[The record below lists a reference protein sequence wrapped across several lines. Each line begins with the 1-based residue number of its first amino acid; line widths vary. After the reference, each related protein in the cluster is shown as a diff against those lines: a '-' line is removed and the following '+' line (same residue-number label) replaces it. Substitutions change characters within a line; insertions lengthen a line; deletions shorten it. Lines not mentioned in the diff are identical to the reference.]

1 MKKNESKKMR
11 VLLAYSG
18 GLDTSC
24 ILAWLQEKYNA
35 EVVTYCADVG
45 QGEELSGLH
54 EKAKA
59 CGAVASYVEDL
70 TEEFARDYIFPM
82 FQANAIY
89 ENMYLL
95 GTSIA
100 RPLIAKRL
108 VEVAAKEHC
117 EYICH
122 GATGKGNDQIR
133 FELSAYA
140 LNPQIKIMDIW
151 RNPDWPFKSRTDLIK
166 YAKDRKIPITVT
178 AKKPYSEDRNLL
190 HISFE
195 GGALEDPWVE
205 APEECHVLTTPVE
218 KAPNTPEYITISFE
232 KGNPVALD
240 GKKLSPANMMR
251 ELNRLGGKHGIGRI
265 DIVETRY
272 TGMKDRG
279 VYETPGGTILF
290 AAHRAMES
298 ITMDREVMST
308 RDSLINHYSNLIYDG
323 YWFAPEREFLQ
334 AAITQS
340 QENVTGDVRCK
351 LYKGV
356 CYVVGRRSPYTLY
369 DPEVVTFEKDDV
381 YNQQDATGFIKL
393 NALRLRINANAR
405 KPGDGAAKGSGKCVC
420 TRSAKPAGTPATPKK
435 RAARK

>member
-1 MKKNESKKMR
+1 MK
-11 VLLAYSG
+11 VVLAYSG

-24 ILAWLQEKYNA
+24 ILTWLQEKYNA
-35 EVVTYCADVG
+35 EVITYCADVG
-45 QGEELSGLH
+45 QAEELDGID
-54 EKAKA
+54 EKALA
-59 CGAVASYVEDL
+59 CGAKKSYVEDL
-70 TEEFARDYIFPM
+70 NEEFAKDYIFPM

-100 RPLIAKRL
+100 RPLISKHL
-108 VEVAAKEHC
+108 VEVARKEGA

-140 LNPQIKIMDIW
+140 LNPAIKFIAPW
-151 RNPDWPFKSRTDLIK
+151 RSPDWTFKSRTDLIN
-166 YAKDRKIPITVT
+166 YAREHKIPVNVS
-178 AKKPYSEDRNLL
+178 AKKPYSMDRNLL

-195 GGALEDPWVE
+195 GGALEDPWTE
-205 APEECHVLTTPVE
+205 APAECHVMTTPVE
-218 KAPNTPEYITISFE
+218 DAPNTPEYITISFE
-232 KGNPVALD
+232 KGNPVAIN
-240 GKKLSPANMMR
+240 GQKLSPANIMR

-290 AAHRAMES
+290 HAHRAMES
-298 ITMDREVMST
+298 ITMDREVMSA
-308 RDSLINHYSNLIYDG
+308 RDSLIDKYANMIYNG
-323 YWFAPEREFLQ
+323 FWFSPEREFLQ
-334 AAITQS
+334 AAITES
-340 QENVTGDVRCK
+340 QKNVTGDVRCK
-351 LYKGV
+351 LYKG
-356 CYVVGRRSPYTLY
+356 CCHIVGRRSPYTLY
-369 DPEVVTFEKDDV
+369 DPEVVTFEADDV

-405 KPGDGAAKGSGKCVC
+405 KPEA
-420 TRSAKPAGTPATPKK
+420 
-435 RAARK
+435 

>member
-1 MKKNESKKMR
+1 MK
-11 VLLAYSG
+11 VVLAYSG

-24 ILAWLQEKYNA
+24 ILTWLQEKYNA
-35 EVVTYCADVG
+35 EVITYCADVG
-45 QGEELSGLH
+45 QAEELDGID
-54 EKAKA
+54 EKALA
-59 CGAVASYVEDL
+59 CGAKKSYVEDL
-70 TEEFARDYIFPM
+70 NEEFAKDYIFPM

-100 RPLIAKRL
+100 RPLISKHL
-108 VEVAAKEHC
+108 VEVARKEGA

-140 LNPQIKIMDIW
+140 LNPAIKFIAPW
-151 RNPDWPFKSRTDLIK
+151 RSPDWTFKSRTDLIN
-166 YAKDRKIPITVT
+166 YAREHKIPVNVS
-178 AKKPYSEDRNLL
+178 AKKPYSMDRNLL

-195 GGALEDPWVE
+195 GGALEDPWTE
-205 APEECHVLTTPVE
+205 APAECHVMTTPVE
-218 KAPNTPEYITISFE
+218 DAPNTPEYITISFE
-232 KGNPVALD
+232 KGNPVAIND
-240 GKKLSPANMMR
+240 QKLSPANIMR

-290 AAHRAMES
+290 HAHRAMES
-298 ITMDREVMST
+298 ITMDREVMSV
-308 RDSLINHYSNLIYDG
+308 RDSLIDKYANMIYNG
-323 YWFAPEREFLQ
+323 FWFSPEREFLQ
-334 AAITQS
+334 AAITES
-340 QENVTGDVRCK
+340 QKNVSGDVRCK
-351 LYKGV
+351 LYKG
-356 CYVVGRRSPYTLY
+356 CCHIVGRRSPYTLY
-369 DPEVVTFEKDDV
+369 DPEVVTFEADDV

-405 KPGDGAAKGSGKCVC
+405 KPEA
-420 TRSAKPAGTPATPKK
+420 
-435 RAARK
+435 

>member
-1 MKKNESKKMR
+1 MK
-11 VLLAYSG
+11 VILAYSG

-24 ILAWLQEKYNA
+24 ILTWLQEKYNA
-35 EVVTYCADVG
+35 EVITYCADVG
-45 QGEELSGLH
+45 QAEELDGVN
-54 EKAKA
+54 EKALS
-59 CGAVASYVEDL
+59 CGAKKSYVEDL

-100 RPLIAKRL
+100 RPLISKHL
-108 VEVAAKEHC
+108 VEVAKNEGA

-140 LNPQIKIMDIW
+140 LNPAIKFIAPW
-151 RNPDWPFKSRTDLIK
+151 RSPDWTFKSRTDLIN
-166 YAKDRKIPITVT
+166 YAQEHKIPVNVST
-178 AKKPYSEDRNLL
+178 KKPYSMDRNLL

-195 GGALEDPWVE
+195 GGVLEDPWVE
-205 APEECHVLTTPVE
+205 SPKECHVMTTPVE
-218 KAPNTPEYITISFE
+218 DAPNTPEYITLSFE

-240 GKKLSPANMMR
+240 GKALSPANMMR

-265 DIVETRY
+265 DIVETRF

-290 AAHRAMES
+290 HAHRAMES
-298 ITMDREVMST
+298 ITMDREVMSA
-308 RDSLINHYSNLIYDG
+308 RDSLIDKYANMIYNG
-323 YWFAPEREFLQ
+323 FWFSPEREFLQ
-334 AAITQS
+334 AAITES
-340 QENVTGDVRCK
+340 QKNVTGDVRCK
-351 LYKGV
+351 LYKGT
-356 CYVVGRRSPYTLY
+356 CHIVGRRSPYTLY
-369 DPEVVTFEKDDV
+369 DPEVVTFEADDV

-393 NALRLRINANAR
+393 NALRLRINANAK
-405 KPGDGAAKGSGKCVC
+405 KPNA
-420 TRSAKPAGTPATPKK
+420 
-435 RAARK
+435 

>member
-1 MKKNESKKMR
+1 MK
-11 VLLAYSG
+11 VVLAYSG

-24 ILAWLQEKYNA
+24 ILTWLQEKYNA
-35 EVVTYCADVG
+35 EVITYCADVG
-45 QGEELSGLH
+45 QAEELDGID
-54 EKAKA
+54 EKALA
-59 CGAVASYVEDL
+59 CGAKKSYVEDL
-70 TEEFARDYIFPM
+70 NEEFAKDYIFPM

-100 RPLIAKRL
+100 RPLISKHL
-108 VEVAAKEHC
+108 VEVARKEGA

-140 LNPQIKIMDIW
+140 LNPAIKFIAPW
-151 RNPDWPFKSRTDLIK
+151 RSPDWTFKSRTDLIN
-166 YAKDRKIPITVT
+166 YAREHKIPVNVS
-178 AKKPYSEDRNLL
+178 AKKPYSMDRNLL

-195 GGALEDPWVE
+195 GGALEDPWTE
-205 APEECHVLTTPVE
+205 APAECHVMTTPVE
-218 KAPNTPEYITISFE
+218 DAPNTPEYITISFE
-232 KGNPVALD
+232 KGNPVAIND
-240 GKKLSPANMMR
+240 QKLSPANIMR

-290 AAHRAMES
+290 HAHRAMES
-298 ITMDREVMST
+298 ITMDREVMSV
-308 RDSLINHYSNLIYDG
+308 RDSLIDKYANMIYNG
-323 YWFAPEREFLQ
+323 FWFSPEREFLQ
-334 AAITQS
+334 AAITES
-340 QENVTGDVRCK
+340 QKNVAGDVRCK
-351 LYKGV
+351 LYKG
-356 CYVVGRRSPYTLY
+356 CCHIVGRRSPYTLY
-369 DPEVVTFEKDDV
+369 DPEVVTFEADDV

-405 KPGDGAAKGSGKCVC
+405 KPEA
-420 TRSAKPAGTPATPKK
+420 
-435 RAARK
+435 

>member
-1 MKKNESKKMR
+1 MK
-11 VLLAYSG
+11 VVLAYSG

-24 ILAWLQEKYNA
+24 ILTWLQEKYNA
-35 EVVTYCADVG
+35 EVITYCADVG
-45 QGEELSGLH
+45 QAEELDGID
-54 EKAKA
+54 EKALA
-59 CGAVASYVEDL
+59 CGAKKSYVEDL
-70 TEEFARDYIFPM
+70 NEEFAKDYIFPM

-100 RPLIAKRL
+100 RPLISKHL
-108 VEVAAKEHC
+108 VEVARKEGA

-140 LNPQIKIMDIW
+140 LNPAIKFIAPW
-151 RNPDWPFKSRTDLIK
+151 RSPDWTFKSRTDLIN
-166 YAKDRKIPITVT
+166 YAREHKIPVNVS
-178 AKKPYSEDRNLL
+178 AKKPYSMDRNLL

-195 GGALEDPWVE
+195 GGALEDPWTE
-205 APEECHVLTTPVE
+205 APAECHVMTTPVE
-218 KAPNTPEYITISFE
+218 DAPNTPEYITVSFE
-232 KGNPVALD
+232 KGNPVAIND
-240 GKKLSPANMMR
+240 QKLSPANIMR

-290 AAHRAMES
+290 HAHRAMES
-298 ITMDREVMST
+298 ITMDREVMSA
-308 RDSLINHYSNLIYDG
+308 RDSLIDKYANMIYNG
-323 YWFAPEREFLQ
+323 FWFSPEREFLQ
-334 AAITQS
+334 AAITES
-340 QENVTGDVRCK
+340 QKNVTGDVRCK
-351 LYKGV
+351 LYKG
-356 CYVVGRRSPYTLY
+356 CCHIVGRRSPYTLY
-369 DPEVVTFEKDDV
+369 DPEVVTFEADDV

-405 KPGDGAAKGSGKCVC
+405 KPEA
-420 TRSAKPAGTPATPKK
+420 
-435 RAARK
+435 

>member
-1 MKKNESKKMR
+1 M
-11 VLLAYSG
+11 
-18 GLDTSC
+18 
-24 ILAWLQEKYNA
+24 
-35 EVVTYCADVG
+35 
-45 QGEELSGLH
+45 
-54 EKAKA
+54 
-59 CGAVASYVEDL
+59 
-70 TEEFARDYIFPM
+70 
-82 FQANAIY
+82 
-89 ENMYLL
+89 
-95 GTSIA
+95 
-100 RPLIAKRL
+100 
-108 VEVAAKEHC
+108 
-117 EYICH
+117 
-122 GATGKGNDQIR
+122 
-133 FELSAYA
+133 
-140 LNPQIKIMDIW
+140 
-151 RNPDWPFKSRTDLIK
+151 
-166 YAKDRKIPITVT
+166 
-178 AKKPYSEDRNLL
+178 
-190 HISFE
+190 
-195 GGALEDPWVE
+195 
-205 APEECHVLTTPVE
+205 
-218 KAPNTPEYITISFE
+218 
-232 KGNPVALD
+232 ALD

-420 TRSAKPAGTPATPKK
+420 TRSAKSAGTPAASKK

>member
-1 MKKNESKKMR
+1 MK
-11 VLLAYSG
+11 VVLAYSG

-24 ILAWLQEKYNA
+24 ILTWLQEKYNA
-35 EVVTYCADVG
+35 EVITYCADVG
-45 QGEELSGLH
+45 QAEELDGID
-54 EKAKA
+54 EKALA
-59 CGAVASYVEDL
+59 CGAKKSYVEDL
-70 TEEFARDYIFPM
+70 NEEFAKDYIFPM

-100 RPLIAKRL
+100 RPLISKHL
-108 VEVAAKEHC
+108 VEVARKEGA

-140 LNPQIKIMDIW
+140 LNPAIKFIAPW
-151 RNPDWPFKSRTDLIK
+151 RSPDWTFKSRTDLIN
-166 YAKDRKIPITVT
+166 YAREHKIPVNVS
-178 AKKPYSEDRNLL
+178 AKKPYSMDRNLL

-195 GGALEDPWVE
+195 GGALEDPWTE
-205 APEECHVLTTPVE
+205 APAECHVMTTPVE
-218 KAPNTPEYITISFE
+218 DAPNTPEYITISFE
-232 KGNPVALD
+232 KGNPVAIND
-240 GKKLSPANMMR
+240 QKLSPANIMR

-290 AAHRAMES
+290 HAHRAMES
-298 ITMDREVMST
+298 ITMDREVMSA
-308 RDSLINHYSNLIYDG
+308 RDSLIDKYANMIYNG
-323 YWFAPEREFLQ
+323 FWFSPEREFLQ
-334 AAITQS
+334 AAITES
-340 QENVTGDVRCK
+340 QKNVTGDVRCK
-351 LYKGV
+351 LYKG
-356 CYVVGRRSPYTLY
+356 CCHIVGRRSPYTLY
-369 DPEVVTFEKDDV
+369 DPEVVTFEADDV

-405 KPGDGAAKGSGKCVC
+405 KPEA
-420 TRSAKPAGTPATPKK
+420 
-435 RAARK
+435 